1 MKRLV
6 AMLLVLCMVFS
17 LVACKKP
24 ADNTDPSGNSGS
36 SGDNKKPNG
45 SGSQQIV
52 EGFENAA
59 DNYEQ
64 GKDYSGSTG
73 NAGDKADGNQV
84 SGNEMIDSGST
95 ENKFANNNDL
105 INPAFAGKTLQV
117 YGWSSA
123 QYDDIEDMGEGNYI
137 WMMRAAIDE
146 WAAMNKV
153 TVVFEGDYDQN
164 TILGAI
170 NNGEKP
176 DLLLHCNKFPVCAS
190 MGITKALTDE
200 EYAMF
205 SDITGS
211 TYVDM
216 LNYKGASHGIQYPW
230 AGNTLFWYN
239 ETLFETYGVK
249 SPKEYYMEGTWTWDN
264 MQKCFQEI
272 TRDLDNDGKV
282 DIYGSG
288 TFGAISLPYNLKENN
303 DGTLT
308 SLIRTSPEYRKYIE
322 IMYDGQELSGWYGK
336 YATCYITSSPRP
348 ATSCG
353 DAEWY
358 NFDHLNRTI
367 ANGDNIQTIP
377 LPAYD
382 TSATVRYAQYSQN
395 FMSVF
400 SSCDE
405 TEATLALMAY
415 ILRVGMRYMSDYSL
429 GLYDCKYEGMRG
441 ASVYSKGWKEN
452 FAITVADRQEQ
463 FDEIDNWDQECYD
476 KMIKDISSAKGYIG
490 RNYAGGTAYKAPDTE
505 GLPPASSLPLIAQAY
520 EAWVSTYNDLYAN

>member
-17 LVACKKP
+17 FAACGKP
-24 ADNTDPSGNSGS
+24 SDNTDPSGN

-59 DNYEQ
+59 DNYEE
-64 GKDYSGSTG
+64 GKDYSDATG
-73 NAGDKADGNQV
+73 NAGDNADGSQV
-84 SGNEMIDSGST
+84 SGNEMVGSGFT

-105 INPAFAGKTLQV
+105 INPAFAGKTIQV

-123 QYDDIEDMGEGNYI
+123 QYDDIEDMGEGDYV

-146 WAAMNKV
+146 WAAMNQV
-153 TVVFEGDYDQN
+153 NVVFEGDYDQN

-190 MGITKALTDE
+190 MGITRALTDA

-216 LNYKGASHGIQYPW
+216 LNYKGVSHGIQYPW
-230 AGNTLFWYN
+230 AGNTLFYYN
-239 ETLFETYGVK
+239 ATLFETYGVK

-272 TRDLDNDGKV
+272 ARDLDNDGKL
-282 DIYGSG
+282 DIYGSSTSYG
-288 TFGAISLPYNLKENN
+288 NITTPYQLKENN

-308 SLIRTSPEYRKYIE
+308 SLIRTSPQYRKYQE
-322 IMYDGQELSGWYGK
+322 IWYDGKTLSGWCGTSN
-336 YATCYITSSPRP
+336 TCRVTSYPRP
-348 ATSCG
+348 ATHCG

-358 NFDHLNRTI
+358 YFGHINATLV
-367 ANGDNIQTIP
+367 NGDNIQTIP
-377 LPAYD
+377 FPVYD
-382 TSATVRYAQYSQN
+382 TADPVRYVQYSQN

-415 ILRVGMRYMSDYSL
+415 ILRVGMRYMSDCSL
-429 GLYDCKYEGMRG
+429 GMYECNYEGIRG

-452 FAITVADRQEQ
+452 FAITIADRQEQ

-490 RNYAGGTAYKAPDTE
+490 RSYAGTAYKAPDTE
-505 GLPPASSLPLIAQAY
+505 GLPPASSLPLIAQAH
-520 EAWVSTYNDLYAN
+520 EAWVTTYNGLYAN